1 MKISF
6 WKISI
11 YLFLVVL
18 PNLVSTK
25 TFVVETSA
33 DNEIKDDVHPN
44 LASPKTHFYV
54 VKTYGNNK
62 KGPKDDLQPIIETG
76 SDTGT
81 DTGDDY
87 TEFSYSDDF
96 ANNKKHTVLTHSSVG
111 KNMDLKGGPLGLLKN
126 FMDVGGV
133 ISDFINPYN
142 FQSSK

>member
-18 PNLVSTK
+18 QNLVSTK

-33 DNEIKDDVHPN
+33 DNEINDDVHPN

-54 VKTYGNNK
+54 VKTYGNNE
-62 KGPKDDLQPIIETG
+62 KGPKDDVRPTTETG
-76 SDTGT
+76 S

-96 ANNKKHTVLTHSSVG
+96 ANSKKHTVLTHSSVG

-126 FMDVGGV
+126 FMDGGGV
-133 ISDFINPYN
+133 VSDFINPYF